1 MNKILRR
8 SVFAATAG
16 AALAGATLVAAPA
29 QAFTS
34 SSSVY
39 VGGTN
44 YYVKAW
50 SCNLYWSS
58 CSWDAETS
66 MSNSK
71 SFTHRG
77 DVKANGIS
85 VSITISADAGATI
98 TGNST
103 TLATA
108 RESGY
113 GRYNY
118 MAGVARPS
126 VFSVSV
132 ASRSRLDTAAA
143 DPSSGWTTW

>member
-1 MNKILRR
+1 MNGLIRR
-8 SVFAATAG
+8 SLVAAAGTAMV
-16 AALAGATLVAAPA
+16 AGTVLAAPA

-34 SSSVY
+34 SSSIY

-58 CSWDAETS
+58 CSWDAETTI
-66 MSNSK
+66 SNSK

-85 VSITISADAGATI
+85 VEVTISADPGATI

-108 RESGY
+108 KESGY
-113 GRYNY
+113 GKYNK

-132 ASRSRLDTAAA
+132 ASRSRLDTAVA

>member
-1 MNKILRR
+1 MNTLVRR
-8 SVFAATAG
+8 SLLAAASTA
-16 AALAGATLVAAPA
+16 LVGGTMLTSPA

-44 YYVKAW
+44 YYVKAY
-50 SCNLYWSS
+50 SCNSYWSS
-58 CSWDAETS
+58 CSWNAETS

-71 SFTHRG
+71 NFVHRG

-85 VSITISADAGATI
+85 VSLTISADSGAGI

-103 TLATA
+103 SLATA
-108 RESGY
+108 KESGY

-118 MAGVARPS
+118 MSGVARPS
-126 VFSVSV
+126 VFSISV
-132 ASRSRLDTAAA
+132 AARSRLDTAAA